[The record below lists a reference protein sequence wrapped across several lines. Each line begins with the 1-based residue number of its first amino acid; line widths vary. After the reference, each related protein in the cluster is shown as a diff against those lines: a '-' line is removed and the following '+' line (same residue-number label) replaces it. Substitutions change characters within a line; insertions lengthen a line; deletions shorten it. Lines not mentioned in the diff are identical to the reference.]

1 LAHFKSHLKIAPPT
15 RQKGFRLKLELA
27 QRLSRIRPSATVSI
41 TALAQRLREQGRD
54 IVVLSVGEPD
64 FPTPAH
70 IKAAAAAALAR
81 NDTKY
86 TPVDGARQL
95 KEAVVTKLA
104 RDNGLHYTPDQVLI
118 SSGAKQSCYNACLA
132 LLNAGDEAVIPA
144 PYWVSYPDMARLADA
159 EPLIVPAAAERG
171 FKITADDLERAITPK
186 TRLLI
191 LNSPCNPTGAVY
203 AAAEWQALGAVLRA
217 HPQIVILS
225 DEIYEHI
232 HWAAEPFTSFAAAC
246 PDLYERTITVN
257 GMSKGYAMSG
267 WRIGYAAGPQAV
279 IKAMTS
285 LQGQSTTNACTISQA
300 AAREA
305 LTGDQGCVRE
315 MRDEFKQR
323 HDFFYAGIRRLPG
336 FDCVPA
342 SGTFY
347 LFPNVEAAM
356 RAKRIGS
363 DTEFC
368 ERLLEEVGLA
378 LVPGTAFGAP
388 GHIRLSFAASMATL
402 TAALQRLDDFLS
414 A

>member
-1 LAHFKSHLKIAPPT
+1 LAHLDSHLKIALLT
-15 RQKGFRLKLELA
+15 RKKVPRLSIELA

-86 TPVDGARQL
+86 TPVDGARLL

-104 RDNGLHYTPDQVLI
+104 RDNGLRYTAEQVLI

-132 LLNAGDEAVIPA
+132 LLDAGDEAVIPA
-144 PYWVSYPDMARLADA
+144 PYWVSYPDMVRLADA
-159 EPLIVPAAAERG
+159 EPVLIESTAERG
-171 FKITADDLERAITPK
+171 FKITPEQLAASITPK
-186 TRLLI
+186 TKLLI

-203 AAAEWQALGAVLRA
+203 SRAEWHALGGVLRA
-217 HPQIVILS
+217 HPRIAILS

-232 HWAAEPFTSFAAAC
+232 HWADDEFTSFAAAC
-246 PDLYERTITVN
+246 PDLYDRTITVN

-267 WRIGYAAGPQAV
+267 WRIGYAAGPHAV
-279 IKAMTS
+279 VKAMTS

-300 AAREA
+300 AACEA
-305 LTGDQGCVRE
+305 LIGDQTCVRD
-315 MRDEFKQR
+315 MRDEFRQR

-336 FDCVPA
+336 FACVPA

-347 LFPNVEAAM
+347 LFPNIEAAI
-356 RAKRIGS
+356 RAKRVGS

-378 LVPGTAFGAP
+378 LVPGTAFGAR
-388 GHIRLSFAASMATL
+388 GHVRLSFAASIATL
-402 TAALQRLDDFLS
+402 TAALERLDDFL
-414 A
+414 AA